1 MSTAPDIAYRWTREQ
16 YDRAVDAGLFEDTR
30 VELLDGEIVVM
41 SPQKPPH
48 AATTR
53 WLRTQ
58 LARGLDPLRWLV
70 GGQDPIALSDLS
82 EPEPDVWVARPA
94 DVAAGLHPAPRA
106 MALVVEVSYSSQY
119 VDRTRKL
126 PLYAAAGV
134 PEYWIV
140 DLHRRRVDV
149 HRSPSGRQYAQVE
162 TVKPGDVL
170 TVPAAGLA
178 VDVAELLRHA

>member
-1 MSTAPDIAYRWTREQ
+1 MSSAPDIAYRWTREQ
-16 YDRAVDAGLFEDTR
+16 YGRAIDAGLFNDVR

-48 AATTR
+48 AGTTR
-53 WLRTQ
+53 WLRIHLT
-58 LARGLDPLRWLV
+58 RGLDPLRWLV
-70 GGQDPIALSDLS
+70 GSHEPFGLSDLS
-82 EPEPDVWVARPA
+82 EPEPDVWVARFA
-94 DVAAGLHPAPRA
+94 DVAAGAHPATRA

-140 DLHRRRVDV
+140 DLNKIRVDV
-149 HRSPSGRQYAQVE
+149 HRAPVGRQYTQVE
-162 TVKPGDVL
+162 TLTTGEL
-170 TVPAAGLA
+170 TVPEAGLV
-178 VDVAELLRHA
+178 VDLAELLAHA